1 MKKTKK
7 RPQNKNRRTPVSA
20 PAVTLINPAL
30 RQDAAGIDIGSAEF
44 VVALPPGRC
53 ESWVRTFESFTSGV
67 LALRDWLLANGI
79 KTVAMESTSNYWITL
94 YDTLEAAGIEVY
106 LVNARHVKGV
116 PGRKTDACDAQW
128 LQQLH
133 AAGLVKKS
141 FRPAQDIVPIRFL
154 MRHRSE
160 LVGDAAKQLH
170 LMQKT
175 LTELNL
181 KIHHVFSDIDG
192 VSAQAIIDAILAGE
206 RDAQQLAALRDRRCR
221 SPLEKIIEALNGSYR
236 EEYLFVLKQS
246 QQAWRSI
253 GEAIVECDKKLSEL
267 IARVE
272 SEVSTALPIGPN
284 RQHKLSK
291 NAVLLSQ
298 GIFATGWSF
307 FGVDLSSCPGV
318 SAGLI
323 ATLVSEVGT
332 REHLLRNFRS
342 PAAFASWLGLNP
354 DNRITGGKVLSA
366 KTRKVQSRL
375 ARAFRLAAFGLQHS
389 ESGLGH
395 LLRRMKARLGK
406 AEGLTATA
414 HKLARIVYGMIKE
427 QKAYD
432 EKETFKTSPQTQ
444 ARRLKALQKQAASL
458 GFTLAPAA

>member
-1 MKKTKK
+1 MKKTKS
-7 RPQNKNRRTPVSA
+7 QNKNRRVA
-20 PAVTLINPAL
+20 PSTQPKALINPTL
-30 RQDAAGIDIGSAEF
+30 RADAAGIDIGSAEF

-53 ESWVRTFESFTSGV
+53 ERWVRTFESFTCGV
-67 LALRDWLLANGI
+67 HALRDWLVANGI
-79 KTVAMESTSNYWITL
+79 KTVAMESTGNYWITL
-94 YDTLEAAGIEVY
+94 YDTLSAAGMDVF

-141 FRPAQDIVPIRFL
+141 FRPTLDIVPIRFL

-175 LTELNL
+175 LSELNL

-206 RDAQQLAALRDRRCR
+206 RDAQRLAALRDRRCR

-246 QQAWRSI
+246 QQAWRATQ
-253 GEAIVECDKKLSEL
+253 EAIAQCDKKLSEL
-267 IARVE
+267 ITRIE
-272 SEVSTALPIGPN
+272 SEVSTPMPAAPKK
-284 RQHKLSK
+284 QHKLGK
-291 NAVLLSQ
+291 NAMQMSG
-298 GIFATGWSF
+298 GIFAAAWRF
-307 FGVDLSSCPGV
+307 YGVDLSSCPGI
-318 SAGLI
+318 SAGLTT
-323 ATLVSEVGT
+323 TLMSEVGT
-332 REHLLRNFRS
+332 REHVLQNFRS
-342 PAAFASWLGLNP
+342 SAAFASWLGLNP

-366 KTRKVQSRL
+366 KTRKVKCRL
-375 ARAFRLAAFGLQHS
+375 ANAFRLAAFGLQHS
-389 ESGLGH
+389 NTEMGH

-406 AEGLTATA
+406 AEGITATA
-414 HKLARIVYGMIKE
+414 HKLVRIVYGMIKA
-427 QKAYD
+427 QKSYE
-432 EKETFKTSPQTQ
+432 EKEAFKPTPQTTQ
-444 ARRLKALQKQAASL
+444 RRLKSLQKQAAALGLSL
-458 GFTLAPAA
+458 VPAA

>member
-1 MKKTKK
+1 MKKTK
-7 RPQNKNRRTPVSA
+7 PQNKKRRATPSA
-20 PAVTLINPAL
+20 EPKALINPTL
-30 RQDAAGIDIGSAEF
+30 RADAAGIDIGSAEF

-53 ESWVRTFESFTSGV
+53 ERWVRTFESFTSGV
-67 LALRDWLLANGI
+67 IALRDWLVANGI

-94 YDTLEAAGIEVY
+94 YDTLCAADIDVF

-154 MRHRSE
+154 MRHRAE

-181 KIHHVFSDIDG
+181 KIHHVFSDTDG

-206 RDAQQLAALRDRRCR
+206 RDAARLAALRDCRCR
-221 SPLEKIIEALNGSYR
+221 SSVEKIIEALNGSYR
-236 EEYLFVLKQS
+236 DEYLFVLKQS
-246 QQAWRSI
+246 QQAWR
-253 GEAIVECDKKLSEL
+253 AIQKAILECDKKLGEL
-267 IARVE
+267 IAQVE
-272 SEVSTALPIGPN
+272 SPVSNPIPSAPKK
-284 RQHKLSK
+284 QHKLGK
-291 NAVLLSQ
+291 NAAQFSGGV
-298 GIFATGWSF
+298 FAAGWKF
-307 FGVDLSSCPGV
+307 YGVDLSSCPGV

-323 ATLVSEVGT
+323 STLMSEVGT
-332 REHLLRNFRS
+332 RDHLLSSFRS
-342 PAAFASWLGLNP
+342 SAAFASWLGLNP

-366 KTRKVQSRL
+366 KTRKVKCRL
-375 ARAFRLAAFGLQHS
+375 AGAFRLAAFGLQHS
-389 ESGLGH
+389 ESEMGH

-406 AEGLTATA
+406 AEGITATA
-414 HKLARIVYGMIKE
+414 HKLARVMYGMI
-427 QKAYD
+427 QAQQSYD
-432 EKETFKTSPQTQ
+432 EKAAFKTNPQATQ
-444 ARRLKALQKQAASL
+444 RRLKALQKQAAAL
-458 GFTLAPAA
+458 GLTLASAA